1 MSVSIAKLIPGEHFE
16 NLSSLTELLKKT
28 TKKGDQE
35 LIQVLGG
42 EGGGGGGGGGDDEE
56 EEEETFRWEID
67 QRLPEEEPEDLLRR
81 SKYGFNDRHQAR
93 AAERC
98 R

>member
-1 MSVSIAKLIPGEHFE
+1 MSVSIAKLTPGEHFE

-42 EGGGGGGGGGDDEE
+42 EGGGGGGGGDDEE

-67 QRLPEEEPEDLLRR
+67 QSLPEEEPDDLLRR

-93 AAERC
+93 GAGRF